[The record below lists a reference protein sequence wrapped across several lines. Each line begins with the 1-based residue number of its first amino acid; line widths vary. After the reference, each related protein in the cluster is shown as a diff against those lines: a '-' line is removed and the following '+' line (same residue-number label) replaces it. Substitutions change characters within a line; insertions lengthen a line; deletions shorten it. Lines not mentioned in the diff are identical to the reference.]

1 LIQKA
6 TIIMT
11 KAKVILSGIALFAV
25 VGGALAFKANRVP
38 IPVYTGTTDLALNP
52 ARACTSRTVAFT
64 TDLGG
69 TSVRLSTTRLTA
81 NCPITLTTTLEG
93 N

>member
-25 VGGALAFKANRVP
+25 VGGALAFKANRTPFV
-38 IPVYTGTTDLALNP
+38 VYTGTTDIVANP
-52 ARACTSRTVAFT
+52 ARACTSRTIVFT

-69 TSVRLSTTRLTA
+69 QSVRLSTTRLTA
-81 NCPITLTTTLEG
+81 NCPISFTTAVEG
-93 N
+93 I